1 MLVDLY
7 FIDVFRNHRSQLVR
21 ASHIS
26 YIYHKPTS
34 CRNKQSSV
42 LGLAEDNSR
51 ERMCVCIHTHVQ
63 CIHLVLNV

>member
-1 MLVDLY
+1 MSVDLY
-7 FIDVFRNHRSQLVR
+7 FVDVFCNHHSQLVR

-42 LGLAEDNSR
+42 LGLAEDNSCD
-51 ERMCVCIHTHVQ
+51 RMCVCAQ
-63 CIHLVLNV
+63 CIHLVLKF